1 MTQLSTLRTHYNAIG
16 VRLTAYQATINF
28 GICRLAE
35 RIRELEAEGYQFDH
49 QMVRVASRHG
59 SARVAD
65 YVLTALPAGAPPP
78 MKQEQASIFAEA
90 P

>member
-16 VRLTAYQATINF
+16 VRLTAYQATINL
-28 GICRLAE
+28 GICRLAQ
-35 RIRELEAEGYQFDH
+35 RIIELEAEGYQFDH
-49 QMVRVASRHG
+49 QMVKVASRHG

-65 YVLTALPAGAPPP
+65 YVLTALPVGAP
-78 MKQEQASIFAEA
+78 MKQEQASMFAEA